1 MDEKEKNPTWKA
13 GDMEANKPTKMKLD
27 CAKSIASG
35 TNKYG
40 EWNMW
45 VGIVEN
51 QKVTDIDRTTIL
63 PNYSGKVILFP
74 NDYLNKEFLKATG
87 SAKVGTEVDITLIPK
102 KGTKGFYSTYQVK
115 VLVEGVVPS
124 NQVPY
129 NHSQYLNDFK
139 KLTDKKLVDSNKE
152 DFISLGTQ
160 APYNIDAND
169 LESLWSTF
177 NAKDE
182 NN

>member
-1 MDEKEKNPTWKA
+1 MDEKEKNPTWKP

-35 TNKYG
+35 TNKWG

-45 VGIVEN
+45 VGYVEN
-51 QKVTDIDRTTIL
+51 QKVTDSDRTTVI
-63 PNYSGKVILFP
+63 PEYSGKVIFFP
-74 NDYLNKEFLKATG
+74 NDYLNKEFLKATD
-87 SAKVGTEVDITLIPK
+87 STKVGTEVEITLVPK
-102 KGTKGFYSTYQVK
+102 KGAKGFYSTYQVE

-129 NHSQYLNDFK
+129 NHSLYLTDFK
-139 KLTDKKLVDSNKE
+139 KLVDKKLVESNKE

-160 APYNIDAND
+160 APYNIVEKD
-169 LESLWSTF
+169 LEGLWSTF
-177 NAKDE
+177 NAND
-182 NN
+182 